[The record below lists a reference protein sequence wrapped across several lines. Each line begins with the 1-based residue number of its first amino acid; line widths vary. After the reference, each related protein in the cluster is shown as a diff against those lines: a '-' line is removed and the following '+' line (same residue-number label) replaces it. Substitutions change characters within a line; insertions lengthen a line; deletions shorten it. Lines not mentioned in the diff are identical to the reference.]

1 MRKIKAKNH
10 FLGKDGH
17 VKLNC
22 AQSVIKAYHDLFHA
36 SVQEVE
42 AFAAFGGG
50 KAPEGV
56 CGAYHAA
63 WHLVSKDNSLKINQF
78 EQDFINAAGSLKCKE
93 IRSKRKLSCLG
104 CVEKAADLLEGNKN
118 DG

>member
-22 AQSVIKAYHDLFHA
+22 AQSVIKAYHDLFNTSA
-36 SVQEVE
+36 QEVDV
-42 AFAAFGGG
+42 FAGLGGG
-50 KAPEGV
+50 KAPEGK
-56 CGAYHAA
+56 CGAYYAV
-63 WHLVSKDNSLKINQF
+63 WQLVLKNNPLKINQL

-93 IRSKRKLSCLG
+93 IRKQRKLSCLG
-104 CVEKAADLLEGNKN
+104 CVEKAADLLERGQ
-118 DG
+118 G